1 NFAVVEISST
11 TRNRCDVI
19 ATVMAAMAAVFGT
32 VTLLVTL
39 VSLVFVTTT
48 VNVTVMACV
57 ATEKKL
63 HTTPGMYM
71 FSLAVADGLV
81 GLLVMPAMTVY
92 TMYGLWPLGQML
104 CTLWMCTDSVCC
116 TVSMLHV
123 LLLAHDRFLAL
134 YRPIEYRATCT
145 KLSYALKRIAL
156 AWVVGAGVWLPAVL
170 YYRSASP
177 AVDNDCYYIPP
188 PLYVLVQSIVVY
200 YLPLLF
206 IVVIYVAC
214 VNRLRKRFRTIADSH
229 QLETAATAATT
240 GGLVD
245 VAVSTVD
252 SISTA
257 GGPSVDTVLA
267 MAVERQLQRHRR
279 HIRSLRML
287 GAVIAFFVL
296 CWLPFCVF
304 WPISAYCADCISANL
319 YQYSYWSAYLNSTIN
334 PLLYFAFQNDFRV
347 AFTTLR

>member
-1 NFAVVEISST
+1 
-11 TRNRCDVI
+11 
-19 ATVMAAMAAVFGT
+19 MAAVEAVFGT

-39 VSLVFVTTT
+39 ASLAFITTT

-104 CTLWMCTDSVCC
+104 CTLWVCTDFACC
-116 TVSMLHV
+116 TVSTLHV
-123 LLLAHDRFLAL
+123 LLFAHDRFLAL
-134 YRPIEYRATCT
+134 YRPIEYRATCM

-170 YYRSASP
+170 YYRSAAP

-200 YLPLLF
+200 HVPLLL
-206 IVVIYVAC
+206 IVVIYVVC

-240 GGLVD
+240 GGPVD
-245 VAVSTVD
+245 ATIDSTVST
-252 SISTA
+252 T
-257 GGPSVDTVLA
+257 GGPSVDRIHAIALD
-267 MAVERQLQRHRR
+267 RQRQRRRR
-279 HIRSLRML
+279 HIRSLRTL

-296 CWLPFCVF
+296 CWLPFCLF

-347 AFTTLR
+347 AFTTLRGRTCGCC